1 MSKRKEAKA
10 LDRWEQDTRQWATDR
25 GRDLALDLYYDRE
38 TATRPYGA
46 GVVLDPGEKVWA
58 EVPVRFNLD
67 WTPPVKSGKQAP
79 PAVRTWLVTSG
90 RVVGRLADDR
100 LHGYRW
106 EKAVGVRVDL
116 TPDREAVILDIEGEP
131 TLIWSGPGI
140 APMAVA
146 AVFHLYGPIA
156 MIEHPGLAP
165 LRVPIDVSE
174 ARPERPGPAS
184 IDPPAPSPSPDL

>member
-10 LDRWEQDTRQWATDR
+10 LARWEHDTRQWAIDT
-25 GRDLALDLYYDRE
+25 GRDLALDLYHDRNR
-38 TATRPYGA
+38 AARPYGV
-46 GVVLDPGEKVWA
+46 GVVLDPDEKVWA

-67 WTPPVKSGKQAP
+67 WTPPANPGEQATP
-79 PAVRTWLVTSG
+79 VIRPWLVTSG

-106 EKAVGVRVDL
+106 ESAVGVRVDL
-116 TPDREAVILDIEGEP
+116 ATGREVVSLDIEGQP
-131 TLIWSGPGI
+131 TLVWSGPGA

-146 AVFHLYGPIA
+146 AIFHLYGPAA

-165 LRVPIDVSE
+165 LRVAPDF
-174 ARPERPGPAS
+174 PQGPDQLERP
-184 IDPPAPSPSPDL
+184 